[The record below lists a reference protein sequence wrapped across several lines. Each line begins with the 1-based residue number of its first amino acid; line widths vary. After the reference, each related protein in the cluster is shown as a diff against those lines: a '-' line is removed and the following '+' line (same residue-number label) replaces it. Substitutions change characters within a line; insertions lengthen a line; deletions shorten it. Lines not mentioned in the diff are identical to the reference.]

1 MISFEEIKDYLP
13 KYLTP
18 ESEKTL
24 FEEVKRFPENIDS
37 RLYTNYL
44 KDENIIF
51 QGDGIEGLLFV
62 NFPDQRIGKVPA
74 IILSN
79 TCDIYPENVRLFR
92 PNIIYSPIIN
102 LEKYKDNLLQK
113 RLVDAAALSDHITTV
128 RKQLFTSIFYLP
140 KGGSLAA
147 ESMVFLDKINCC
159 DSAYLTKHDL
169 KKLRI
174 FTLSNYGLY
183 LFVLKLSIHFTRI
196 TESVDRRVD
205 LEDLG
210 DHTSEKSRLT

>member
-24 FEEVKRFPENIDS
+24 FKEFKAFPENIDS

-62 NFPDQRIGKVPA
+62 NLPNKRIDKVSA
-74 IILSN
+74 MILSN
-79 TCDIYPENVRLFR
+79 TCDIYPENVRLFQ

-102 LEKYKDNLLQK
+102 LEKYRNNLLQK
-113 RLVDAAALSDHITTV
+113 GIIDSSALFDHITTI
-128 RKQLFTSIFYLP
+128 RKQLITSIFYLP

-147 ESMVFLDKINCC
+147 ESMVFLEKINCC
-159 DSAYLTKHDL
+159 DSAYLTKNDF

-183 LFVLKLSIHFTRI
+183 LFILKLSIHFTRI
-196 TESVDRRVD
+196 TEGVDRKVD
-205 LEDLG
+205 
-210 DHTSEKSRLT
+210 

>member
-24 FEEVKRFPENIDS
+24 FEELKRFPDNIDS

-62 NFPDQRIGKVPA
+62 NLPDQKIGKVSA
-74 IILSN
+74 MILSN
-79 TCDIYPENVRLFR
+79 TCDINPENVRLYQ

-102 LEKYKDNLLQK
+102 LEKYKNNLLQK
-113 RLVDAAALSDHITTV
+113 GLIGSASLSDHITNL
-128 RKQLFTSIFYLP
+128 RKQLITSILYLP

-169 KKLRI
+169 KKLTI

-196 TESVDRRVD
+196 TERIDRKVD